1 VVGTALRTATVGTRD
16 DTDFAYGILTPM
28 EAQLDRDCIH
38 LLLRSQTMK
47 YVAFSVTWMT
57 KGGHTLIFGARTLS
71 CNSGIFSRPLT
82 YTKTW
87 HDTTREPQDFLPRED
102 RAAQLET
109 MGGDPLFLSDA
120 SDDND
125 DRLETPL
132 TEDEGSAE
140 SILSPFVM
148 AALALSVKS
157 LFKRFVILRLGR
169 SPMESP
175 H

>member
-1 VVGTALRTATVGTRD
+1 LYSFTTAQPND
-16 DTDFAYGILTPM
+16 
-28 EAQLDRDCIH
+28 
-38 LLLRSQTMK
+38 K

-57 KGGHTLIFGARTLS
+57 MGGHTLIFGARTLS

-102 RAAQLET
+102 RAAELET

-132 TEDEGSAE
+132 TEDEGSSE
-140 SILSPFVM
+140 SILSPFMM
-148 AALALSVKS
+148 AASALSVKS
-157 LFKRFVILRLGR
+157 LFKGFVILRLGR

-175 H
+175 HFQKKCKQTMMWMFWEWYGMVDENAHTQLDD